1 VAEDIVTPDKWA
13 PPSPEGPHDHKGYS
27 EERCVRCGWV
37 MGDRP
42 LNCINNDTP
51 HRFPSQKA
59 EIEWLRAE
67 VERLQEWC
75 DILAN
80 DHCECEPD
88 MAAKGFACPYC
99 HYRGQR
105 GTR

>member
-1 VAEDIVTPDKWA
+1 MKPRGRRPAVADEQ
-13 PPSPEGPHDHKGYS
+13 E
-27 EERCVRCGWV
+27 VRVGEFVWWWHESVGWY
-37 MGDRP
+37 
-42 LNCINNDTP
+42 NDSDDPAWTTET
-51 HRFPSQKA
+51 A
-59 EIEWLRAE
+59 MLDEIKRLRAE